1 MTKESN
7 SACWDSPKP
16 SILSKKGGLGSPN
29 LNSVEINMCWDCNFR
44 RDFENTFLGICT
56 WFEAHGKG
64 PNKNIPPA
72 LVEKGCKH
80 WQKKQ
85 K

>member
-1 MTKESN
+1 M
-7 SACWDSPKP
+7 
-16 SILSKKGGLGSPN
+16 KGDLDCPN
-29 LNSVEINMCWDCNFR
+29 FHKAEINKCWDCGFR

-56 WFEAHGKG
+56 WFEIHGKG
-64 PNKNIPPA
+64 ANKEIPPA

-80 WQKKQ
+80 WKKKQ

>member
-1 MTKESN
+1 MTREV
-7 SACWDSPKP
+7 
-16 SILSKKGGLGSPN
+16 SIS
-29 LNSVEINMCWDCNFR
+29 CWDCGFR
-44 RDFENTFLGICT
+44 RDIGDSFLGVCA

-80 WQKKQ
+80 WKKKQ

>member
-1 MTKESN
+1 MLG
-7 SACWDSPKP
+7 ADSTRA
-16 SILSKKGGLGSPN
+16 SSTA
-29 LNSVEINMCWDCNFR
+29 CWDCNFR
-44 RDFENTFLGICT
+44 RDIGDSFLGVCA

-72 LVEKGCKH
+72 LVEKGCKQ
-80 WQKKQ
+80 WKKKQ

>member
-1 MTKESN
+1 MTKDAGT
-7 SACWDSPKP
+7 ACWD
-16 SILSKKGGLGSPN
+16 
-29 LNSVEINMCWDCNFR
+29 CYFR

-64 PNKNIPPA
+64 PNKDIPPA

-80 WQKKQ
+80 WKKKQ
-85 K
+85 R

>member
-1 MTKESN
+1 MIKDAGA
-7 SACWDSPKP
+7 ACWDC
-16 SILSKKGGLGSPN
+16 GY
-29 LNSVEINMCWDCNFR
+29 R

-56 WFEAHGKG
+56 WFEIHGKG
-64 PNKNIPPA
+64 PNKDIPPV

-80 WQKKQ
+80 WKTKQ